1 MPPHT
6 AWMLL
11 ALAGALEIVWAL
23 ALKQADGLT
32 RLWPSLIGISVA
44 MLSLVL
50 LALALRHLP
59 VGTAYAIWVGI
70 GAFGVAVFGTLVLG
84 EPMPWA
90 KLLFLALIG
99 MGEPMPWASC
109 CSWR

>member
-1 MPPHT
+1 MPMPLHT

-84 EPMPWA
+84 EPMSWA

-99 MGEPMPWASC
+99 IGVAGLRMIEP
-109 CSWR
+109 

>member
-1 MPPHT
+1 M
-6 AWMLL
+6 AWGFLV
-11 ALAGALEIVWAL
+11 LAGMLEIVWAL

-32 RLWPSLIGISVA
+32 RFWPSLIGISVA

-50 LALALRHLP
+50 LALALKHLP

-84 EPMPWA
+84 EYMSSA
-90 KLLFLALIG
+90 KLLFLGLIG
-99 MGEPMPWASC
+99 IGVAGLRIIET
-109 CSWR
+109 

>member
-84 EPMPWA
+84 ESMSWA

-99 MGEPMPWASC
+99 IGVAGLRMIEP
-109 CSWR
+109 

>member
-90 KLLFLALIG
+90 KLLFRALIG
-99 MGEPMPWASC
+99 IGVAGLRMIEP
-109 CSWR
+109 

>member
-1 MPPHT
+1 M
-6 AWMLL
+6 AWGFLV
-11 ALAGALEIVWAL
+11 LAGMLEIVWAL

-32 RLWPSLIGISVA
+32 RFWPSLIGISVA

-50 LALALRHLP
+50 LALALKQLP

-84 EPMPWA
+84 EQMSWA
-90 KLLFLALIG
+90 KLLFLGLIG
-99 MGEPMPWASC
+99 MGVAGLRIIES
-109 CSWR
+109 

>member
-1 MPPHT
+1 M
-6 AWMLL
+6 AWVLL
-11 ALAGALEIVWAL
+11 VLAGALEIVWAL

-32 RLWPSLIGISVA
+32 KFWPSLIGVSVA

-50 LALALRHLP
+50 LALALKHLP

-84 EPMPWA
+84 EHMSPA
-90 KLLFLALIG
+90 KLVFLGLIG
-99 MGEPMPWASC
+99 VGVAGLRMIES
-109 CSWR
+109 

>member
-99 MGEPMPWASC
+99 IGVAGLRMIEP
-109 CSWR
+109 

>member
-1 MPPHT
+1 M
-6 AWMLL
+6 AWGLL

-23 ALKQADGLT
+23 ALKQADGFT
-32 RLWPSLIGISVA
+32 KLWPSLVGVSVA

-50 LALALRHLP
+50 LGLALKHLP

-84 EPMPWA
+84 EHMSA
-90 KLLFLALIG
+90 TKLLFLALIVVG
-99 MGEPMPWASC
+99 VAGLRMTE
-109 CSWR
+109 

>member
-1 MPPHT
+1 MGIQM
-6 AWMLL
+6 AWGFLV
-11 ALAGALEIVWAL
+11 LAGMLEIVWAL

-32 RLWPSLIGISVA
+32 RFWPSLIGISVA

-50 LALALRHLP
+50 LALALKHLP

-84 EPMPWA
+84 EYMSSA
-90 KLLFLALIG
+90 KLLFLGLIG
-99 MGEPMPWASC
+99 IGVAGLRIIET
-109 CSWR
+109 

>member
-1 MPPHT
+1 M
-6 AWMLL
+6 AWGLL
-11 ALAGALEIVWAL
+11 VLAGVLEIVWAL

-32 RLWPSLIGISVA
+32 RFWPSLIGISVA

-50 LALALRHLP
+50 LALALKHLP

-84 EPMPWA
+84 EHMSSA
-90 KLLFLALIG
+90 KLLFLGLIG
-99 MGEPMPWASC
+99 VGVAGLRIIES
-109 CSWR
+109 

>member
-1 MPPHT
+1 M
-6 AWMLL
+6 AWGLL
-11 ALAGALEIVWAL
+11 VLAGVLEIVWAL

-32 RLWPSLIGISVA
+32 RFWPSLIGISVA

-50 LALALRHLP
+50 LALALKHLP

-84 EPMPWA
+84 EQMSLA
-90 KLLFLALIG
+90 KLLFLGLIG
-99 MGEPMPWASC
+99 VGVAGLRIIES
-109 CSWR
+109 

>member
-1 MPPHT
+1 MLMPPHT

-99 MGEPMPWASC
+99 IGVAGLRMIEP
-109 CSWR
+109 

>member
-1 MPPHT
+1 M
-6 AWMLL
+6 AWGLL
-11 ALAGALEIVWAL
+11 VLAGALEIVWAL

-32 RLWPSLIGISVA
+32 RFWPSVIGVSVA

-50 LALALRHLP
+50 LGLALKHLP

-70 GAFGVAVFGTLVLG
+70 GAFGVAVFGALVYG
-84 EPMPWA
+84 EQMSPA

-99 MGEPMPWASC
+99 VGVAGLRMVES
-109 CSWR
+109 